1 MKSIYNDRWLMI
13 TGSLLLGYF
22 FVTIGQDEG
31 LFALWSRPDYGRD
44 IVGAALMTGPV
55 WSLVRVATVWLD
67 HRYDWFEQPAR
78 RFAGQFML
86 GFMGPVVL
94 SAILSALYFRFVV
107 GQPIA
112 DSTYPVYE
120 FPITILVIGLFNLLY
135 FSLYLYRKATTPP
148 PSPTQPDPEP
158 ESIELP
164 QPQPPTTTRK
174 TLIVSSGL
182 RNVPVFVDDVAYI
195 YIDEATLFLHT
206 FSGSKY
212 VVSNSLDEL
221 SRDLPNDIFFRVNRQ
236 FIIHRRACSSYLND
250 TYGKVKVEVK
260 PALPRDIV
268 VSQQRTPEFK
278 KWLEEGF

>member
-13 TGSLLLGYF
+13 TGSGLLGYF
-22 FVTIGQDEG
+22 FVTIGQDQG
-31 LFALWSRPDYGRD
+31 LFALWSRPDYARD
-44 IVGAALMTGPV
+44 IVGASLMTGAV
-55 WSLVRVATVWLD
+55 WGVVRAATVWLD
-67 HRYDWFEQPAR
+67 HRYDWFAQPAR

-86 GFMGPVVL
+86 GFAGPVVL
-94 SAILSALYFRFVV
+94 SAGLAALYFRFVV

-112 DSTYPVYE
+112 ESSYPVYE
-120 FPITILVIGLFNLLY
+120 FPISVLVIGLFNLLY

-148 PSPTQPDPEP
+148 PLPAQPEP
-158 ESIELP
+158 ESVEHP
-164 QPQPPTTTRK
+164 QSPPITATRK
-174 TLIVSSGL
+174 TLIVNSGL
-182 RNVPVFVDDVAYI
+182 RNVPVFIDDVAYI
-195 YIDEATLFLHT
+195 YIDEATIFLHT

-221 SRDLPNDIFFRVNRQ
+221 SRDLPNDVFFRVNRQ